1 MTRWPR
7 DAQHGLVI
15 SFSSSRVS
23 SAGLLIKAAW
33 LTWTL
38 PGTSRVVAAA
48 EDELRSYL
56 DSGEKLLWA
65 GRPAQGV
72 VLTPEDWSL
81 MPWGVVGLGIA
92 VYNFWPTKA
101 PEPLKSPSPFA
112 LFVATGLL
120 FIGLGIYLLVGRFC
134 ANRLYRS
141 RLIYGITDRRAIII
155 SGLRRR
161 SVQSI
166 YLSSLSALTLEERR
180 DGSGTI
186 YFGDPPSYLRG
197 ASGIGFWQ
205 GLGPQFFRIADVK
218 TVYTIAQE
226 AMQRQKK

>member
-1 MTRWPR
+1 M
-7 DAQHGLVI
+7 
-15 SFSSSRVS
+15 F
-23 SAGLLIKAAW
+23 
-33 LTWTL
+33 
-38 PGTSRVVAAA
+38 VATT
-48 EDELRSYL
+48 EDELRSHL

-65 GRPAQGV
+65 GRPAQGI
-72 VLTPEDWSL
+72 VLTTPRDWAVSAF
-81 MPWGVVGLGIA
+81 GVVWLGFA

-101 PEPLKSPSPFA
+101 PEPLKSPVPFA
-112 LFVATGLL
+112 LFVWGGLL
-120 FIGLGIYLLVGRFC
+120 FIGIGIYLLIGRFF
-134 ANRLYRS
+134 ADRLYRS

-186 YFGDPPSYLRG
+186 YFGDPPPYWYG
-197 ASGIGFWQ
+197 AY
-205 GLGPQFFRIADVK
+205 GLGLRLAYGTQFFRIAAVK

>member
-1 MTRWPR
+1 V
-7 DAQHGLVI
+7 GLP
-15 SFSSSRVS
+15 
-23 SAGLLIKAAW
+23 IKAAW

-38 PGTSRVVAAA
+38 PGPSRVVAAV
-48 EDELRSYL
+48 EDELRSHL

-65 GRPAQGV
+65 GRPAQGM
-72 VLTPEDWSL
+72 VLTPRDWAAI
-81 MPWGVVGLGIA
+81 PNGVAWLSVA
-92 VYNFWPTKA
+92 VYIFWPTKA
-101 PEPLKSPSPFA
+101 PEPLKSPVPFA
-112 LFVATGLL
+112 LFVAMGLL
-120 FIGLGIYLLVGRFC
+120 FIGIGIYLLIGRFF
-134 ANRLYRS
+134 ADRLYRS

-186 YFGDPPSYLRG
+186 YFGDQPSYLRG
-197 ASGIGFWQ
+197 ASGIGFLQ
-205 GLGPQFFRIADVK
+205 GFGTQFFRIADVK
-218 TVYTIAQE
+218 QVYAIVHE

>member
-1 MTRWPR
+1 M
-7 DAQHGLVI
+7 
-15 SFSSSRVS
+15 
-23 SAGLLIKAAW
+23 
-33 LTWTL
+33 
-38 PGTSRVVAAA
+38 
-48 EDELRSYL
+48 
-56 DSGEKLLWA
+56 
-65 GRPAQGV
+65 
-72 VLTPEDWSL
+72 VLTPGDWSAI
-81 MPWGVVGLGIA
+81 PNGVGWLSVA
-92 VYNFWPTKA
+92 VYAFWPTKA
-101 PEPLKSPSPFA
+101 PEPLKSPVPFA
-112 LFVATGLL
+112 LFVWAGLL
-120 FIGLGIYLLVGRFC
+120 FIGIGIYLLIGRFF
-134 ANRLYRS
+134 ADRLYRS

>member
-1 MTRWPR
+1 
-7 DAQHGLVI
+7 
-15 SFSSSRVS
+15 
-23 SAGLLIKAAW
+23 
-33 LTWTL
+33 
-38 PGTSRVVAAA
+38 
-48 EDELRSYL
+48 
-56 DSGEKLLWA
+56 
-65 GRPAQGV
+65 
-72 VLTPEDWSL
+72 

-134 ANRLYRS
+134 ADRLYRS

-166 YLSSLSALTLEERR
+166 YLSSLSTLTLEERR

-186 YFGDPPSYLRG
+186 YFGDQPSWDQPSYWYG
-197 ASGIGFWQ
+197 TY
-205 GLGPQFFRIADVK
+205 GLGFQLAYGTQFFRIADVK
-218 TVYTIAQE
+218 QVYTIVHE
-226 AMQRQKK
+226 AMQRQKKQVHPTR

>member
-1 MTRWPR
+1 M
-7 DAQHGLVI
+7 
-15 SFSSSRVS
+15 F
-23 SAGLLIKAAW
+23 
-33 LTWTL
+33 
-38 PGTSRVVAAA
+38 VATA
-48 EDELRSYL
+48 EDELRSHL

-65 GRPAQGV
+65 GRPAQGM
-72 VLTPEDWSL
+72 VLTPQDWYAI
-81 MPWGVVGLGIA
+81 PFGVVWLGFA
-92 VYNFWPTKA
+92 VYNIWPTKA
-101 PEPLKSPSPFA
+101 PDPLKSPVPFA
-112 LFVATGLL
+112 SFVATGLL
-120 FIGLGIYLLVGRFC
+120 SIGIGIYLLVGRFFID
-134 ANRLYRS
+134 RLYRS
-141 RLIYGITDRRAIII
+141 RLIYGVTDRRAIII

>member
-1 MTRWPR
+1 
-7 DAQHGLVI
+7 
-15 SFSSSRVS
+15 
-23 SAGLLIKAAW
+23 
-33 LTWTL
+33 
-38 PGTSRVVAAA
+38 
-48 EDELRSYL
+48 
-56 DSGEKLLWA
+56 
-65 GRPAQGV
+65 
-72 VLTPEDWSL
+72 

-155 SGLRRR
+155 SGFRRR

-166 YLSSLSALTLEERR
+166 YLSSLSALTLEERP

-186 YFGDPPSYLRG
+186 YFGDQPPYSHWQRSSYFFQL
-197 ASGIGFWQ
+197 

-218 TVYTIAQE
+218 QVYTIVHE

>member
-1 MTRWPR
+1 M
-7 DAQHGLVI
+7 
-15 SFSSSRVS
+15 F
-23 SAGLLIKAAW
+23 
-33 LTWTL
+33 
-38 PGTSRVVAAA
+38 VATA
-48 EDELRSYL
+48 EDELRSHL
-56 DSGEKLLWA
+56 HSGEKLLWA
-65 GRPAQGV
+65 GRPAQGM
-72 VLTPEDWSL
+72 VLATPRDWSVSAF
-81 MPWGVVGLGIA
+81 GVVWLGFA
-92 VYNFWPTKA
+92 VYNIWPTKA
-101 PEPLKSPSPFA
+101 PDPLKSPVPFA
-112 LFVATGLL
+112 SFVATGLL
-120 FIGLGIYLLVGRFC
+120 SIGIGIYALIGRFFVD
-134 ANRLYRS
+134 RLYRS

>member
-1 MTRWPR
+1 
-7 DAQHGLVI
+7 V
-15 SFSSSRVS
+15 F
-23 SAGLLIKAAW
+23 
-33 LTWTL
+33 
-38 PGTSRVVAAA
+38 VATA
-48 EDELRSYL
+48 EDELRSHL

-65 GRPAQGV
+65 GRPAQGM
-72 VLTPEDWSL
+72 VLTPQDWYAI
-81 MPWGVVGLGIA
+81 PFGVVWLGFA

-101 PEPLKSPSPFA
+101 PEPLKSPVPLA
-112 LFVATGLL
+112 LFVAMGLL
-120 FIGLGIYLLVGRFC
+120 FIGIGIYFLVGRFF
-134 ANRLYRS
+134 ADRLYRS
-141 RLIYGITDRRAIII
+141 RLSYGITDRRAIII